1 MTRFRHSSL
10 DFVVV
15 VFLLAVAGCGS
26 APPAEEAAEKA
37 PPPAAEEPVKEPAP
51 VETAKLEPPAPAP
64 KVEPK
69 AAPKVEPPPAPKP
82 APPKAQAMP
91 VVVMETSKGTIK
103 IELNPERAPV
113 TVKNFLEYV
122 DAKFYDGT
130 IFHRVIPNFM
140 IQGGGFAP
148 DMSEKPTREPIK
160 IESDNGLANLRGT
173 IAMARTSN
181 PNSATSQFFINHKT
195 NGVLDKS
202 FPRGDGYGYAVFG
215 KVIEGLDVLDAIA
228 AVPTGVVKGHGDV
241 PREAVIIKSVRRAG

>member
-1 MTRFRHSSL
+1 MIRFRYSSL
-10 DFVVV
+10 YLVVV
-15 VFLLAVAGCGS
+15 VFLLGIAGCGS
-26 APPAEEAAEKA
+26 APPPEKAAEAA
-37 PPPAAEEPVKEPAP
+37 PPPVAEEPVKEPAP

-69 AAPKVEPPPAPKP
+69 PAPKVEPKP
-82 APPKAQAMP
+82 APPKAPAMP

-130 IFHRVIPNFM
+130 IFHRVMPNFM

-148 DMSEKPTREPIK
+148 DMSEKPNRAPIK

-195 NGVLDKS
+195 NGALDKS
-202 FPRGDGYGYAVFG
+202 FPRGDGFGYAVFG

-228 AVPTGVVKGHGDV
+228 VVPTATNKGHGNV
-241 PREAVIIKSVRRAG
+241 PVEPVIIKSVRRAG

>member
-1 MTRFRHSSL
+1 MTRLRNSSL
-10 DFVVV
+10 YLVVV
-15 VFLLAVAGCGS
+15 VFLLAAAGCGS
-26 APPAEEAAEKA
+26 APAPEEAAEKA
-37 PPPAAEEPVKEPAP
+37 PPPVAEEPVKEPEP

-69 AAPKVEPPPAPKP
+69 AAPKVEPKP
-82 APPKAQAMP
+82 APPKAPAMP

-140 IQGGGFAP
+140 IQGGGFSP
-148 DMSEKPTREPIK
+148 DMSEKPTRGPIK

-202 FPRGDGYGYAVFG
+202 SPRGDGFGYAVFG

-228 AVPTGVVKGHGDV
+228 AVPTGMAKGHGDV
-241 PREAVIIKSVRRAG
+241 PREAVIIKSVRRDG